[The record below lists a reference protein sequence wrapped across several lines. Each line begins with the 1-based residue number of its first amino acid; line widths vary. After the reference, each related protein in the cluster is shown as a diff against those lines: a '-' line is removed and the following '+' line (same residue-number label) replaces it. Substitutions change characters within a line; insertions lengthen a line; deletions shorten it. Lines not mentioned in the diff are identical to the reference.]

1 MGTSIATANITP
13 RVVVTSDFVEISGFK
28 ERDPDV
34 VRVVLE
40 SGRPELAVH
49 NLLVIGAH
57 ATMGASMQLDAHIVE
72 ERFEQMTGDFDT
84 RMQAAATTIRDATEQ
99 FLDAD
104 EGALPQV
111 LSELKNDIA
120 VILGNTF
127 DEDSKSSVIAK
138 IEGVLLATTEQL
150 DRKVREALDPDS
162 PDSPLARTKNDV
174 LCAVKEQAA
183 TVLREVRDVALMV
196 AGNTAKADLFEKT
209 AGKGL
214 AFEAMIEVAIAPVAA
229 IHCDAIE
236 RVGTQTGASGTKKG
250 DLLVSLSTDDTS
262 GEEVKF
268 VLETKDRSLSMTKTL
283 AELDKALANHG
294 ASAAVAVFSHQGL
307 APTSVPFWWS
317 GNHAVLVYDKDDP
330 DPRCLQLAYA
340 WARWI
345 ARREMIISDEGEL
358 DVAGIEA
365 ALSRAR
371 QALARH
377 QTIKACHS
385 AAKKRIEEA
394 SLHVADVFSGIDDAL
409 REVWDLLRS

>member
-1 MGTSIATANITP
+1 MLMGTSIATANITP

-214 AFEAMIEVAIAPVAA
+214 AFEAMIEGRDCSSGGDPLRRYREGW
-229 IHCDAIE
+229 DADRCIGNQE
-236 RVGTQTGASGTKKG
+236 RRSARLSLHGRHIRRRSEVCPRDKG
-250 DLLVSLSTDDTS
+250 PQPQ
-262 GEEVKF
+262 
-268 VLETKDRSLSMTKTL
+268 
-283 AELDKALANHG
+283 H
-294 ASAAVAVFSHQGL
+294 
-307 APTSVPFWWS
+307 
-317 GNHAVLVYDKDDP
+317 DKD
-330 DPRCLQLAYA
+330 L
-340 WARWI
+340 
-345 ARREMIISDEGEL
+345 G
-358 DVAGIEA
+358 
-365 ALSRAR
+365 
-371 QALARH
+371 
-377 QTIKACHS
+377 
-385 AAKKRIEEA
+385 
-394 SLHVADVFSGIDDAL
+394 
-409 REVWDLLRS
+409 